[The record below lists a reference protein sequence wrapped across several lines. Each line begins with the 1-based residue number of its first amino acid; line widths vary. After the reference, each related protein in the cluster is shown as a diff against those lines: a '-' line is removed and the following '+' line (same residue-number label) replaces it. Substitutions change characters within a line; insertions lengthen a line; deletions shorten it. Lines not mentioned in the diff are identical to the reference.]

1 MQKLFK
7 KIFKG
12 FRVVFSRKTKWENI
26 FALLMV
32 AFDLYAIYT
41 HIQLN
46 GFYNELVIEF
56 FIYFGLTFGLR
67 YVIKDMRKNPKEW
80 TCYLFDNED

>member
-1 MQKLFK
+1 MSKVIKKLV
-7 KIFKG
+7 KG
-12 FRVVFSRKTKWENI
+12 LKVVFSRKTKWENI

-46 GFYNELVIEF
+46 GFYNELIMEF

-80 TCYLFDNED
+80 TCYLFDNEN